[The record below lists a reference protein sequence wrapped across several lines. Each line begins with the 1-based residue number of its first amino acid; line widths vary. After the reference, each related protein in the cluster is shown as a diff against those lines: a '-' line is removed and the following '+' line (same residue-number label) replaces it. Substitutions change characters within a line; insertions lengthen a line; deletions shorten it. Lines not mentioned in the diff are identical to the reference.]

1 MQLHNLLTVAAL
13 AADASASLL
22 YVSSYS
28 GNITTLNLT
37 GAPNE
42 KFNLALVASTPGC
55 APNAS
60 YITFDLPNL
69 YCVDE
74 NIVGANGSL
83 VSFKVDAQTGIP
95 AKVANA
101 TTLGAPV
108 HTSIWNGKNGTRQLL
123 AMAHYAWGL
132 STWEVDPSTA
142 TFKLAQTFNFTQAKP
157 GPDAARQAAPHPHQV
172 IVDPTRKYFVVPDL
186 GSDLIRVF
194 YINPTTLQVSE
205 RPSISVEPG
214 SGPRHGAFMHSHNM
228 THNLMGMHNIKY
240 YLVSELA
247 NKLTSYDVIYLPN
260 NGGLAMKP
268 IMAMKTYGNGTAS
281 AFAGNA
287 ASEIVIAD
295 SKHIIV
301 SNRNATFFQ
310 LNNPCPKN
318 ATKIPSDT
326 MATFSLPESADGTF
340 TFGRLSPAGGSFPRQ
355 FSMNKQGTMVAV
367 GLQKSESVVI
377 YSYSKKTGVLGDKPL
392 AMFKGLGPVT
402 SIVWG
407 K

>member
-1 MQLHNLLTVAAL
+1 MHLPAILTVAAL

-42 KFNLALVASTPGC
+42 KYNLALVASTPGC

-60 YITFDLPNL
+60 YIVTDLPNL
-69 YCVDE
+69 YCLDE

-83 VSFKVDAQTGIP
+83 VSFKVDAQSGIP
-95 AKVANA
+95 SKVANA

-108 HTSIWNGKNGTRQLL
+108 HASMWSGMNGTKQLL
-123 AMAHYAWGL
+123 AVAHYAWGL
-132 STWEVDPSTA
+132 STWEVDHATA
-142 TFKLAQTFNFTQAKP
+142 TFKLAQSFNFTQAKP
-157 GPDAARQAAPHPHQV
+157 GPNAERQAAPHPHQV
-172 IVDPTRKYFVVPDL
+172 LVEPMRMYLVIPDL
-186 GSDLIRVF
+186 GSDLIRIF
-194 YINPTTLQVSE
+194 YIDPMTLKVSE
-205 RPSISVEPG
+205 RPSIPVEPG
-214 SGPRHGAFMHSHNM
+214 SGPRHGAFIHYD
-228 THNLMGMHNIKY
+228 MHNVKY
-240 YLVSELA
+240 YLVSELG
-247 NKLTSYDVIYLPN
+247 NKLTSYDVNYLPN
-260 NGGLAMKP
+260 NGGLAMTR
-268 IMAMKTYGNGTAS
+268 IMSMKTYGNNTAS

-287 ASEIVIAD
+287 ASEIVIAG
-295 SKHIIV
+295 SKQLIV
-301 SNRNATFFQ
+301 SNRNATYFQ

-326 MATFSLPESADGTF
+326 MATFSLPESMDGTF
-340 TFGRLSPAGGSFPRQ
+340 TFGRLSPAGGSFPRH
-355 FSMNKQGTMVAV
+355 FSMNKARTMIAV
-367 GLQKSESVVI
+367 GLQKSESVVV

-402 SIVWG
+402 SVVWG